1 MKLGPI
7 GASAECPQLL
17 AARPEL
23 FSKNAELRDA
33 LFSEGWQAIQVT
45 VAEHRTHLPNQVKPH
60 EI

>member
-7 GASAECPQLL
+7 GASAECPQLH

-23 FSKNAELRDA
+23 FSKNTELRNA
-33 LFSEGWQAIQVT
+33 LFSEGWQASKLLWRST
-45 VAEHRTHLPNQVKPH
+45 GAHLPNQVKPH